1 MERQTLTF
9 YQGEYTIRIHVA
21 KCDRERLDF
30 SFGQLHLKFVVVL
43 ILVSA
48 ATRSLKVYTINI
60 RNVGICDEI
69 LENYH
74 GRNSTKVVMPAINT
88 TEKNRMS
95 VSISVTLQS
104 LICL

>member
-48 ATRSLKVYTINI
+48 STRSLKVHTINI

-69 LENYH
+69 LENY
-74 GRNSTKVVMPAINT
+74 KIIMPAINT